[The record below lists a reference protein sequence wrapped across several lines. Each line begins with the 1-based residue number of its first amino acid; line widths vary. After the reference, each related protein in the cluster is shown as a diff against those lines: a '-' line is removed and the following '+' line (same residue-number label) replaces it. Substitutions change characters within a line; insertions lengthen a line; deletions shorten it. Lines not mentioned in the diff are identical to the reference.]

1 MKKPNILIVEDEE
14 SILEMIALNLHH
26 NNFQPLRA
34 INAENAES
42 FLNKNKVDLILLDW
56 MLPGMDGIDFLK
68 RLRTNSSTKSIPV
81 IMLTAKSEEL
91 DKIEGFEVGADD
103 YLAKPFSQ
111 KELVARIKAILRRKN
126 PESMLEK
133 IEHGSLQVNP
143 DSHEVFYKSKFIKLG
158 PTEFKLI
165 FLLCMNKNRVLSR
178 EIIVDKI
185 WNNESEIDARTI
197 DVHVKRL
204 RSTLKSYGIEN
215 SIDTIRGAGYKLADE
230 MNFE

>member
-1 MKKPNILIVEDEE
+1 
-14 SILEMIALNLHH
+14 
-26 NNFQPLRA
+26 
-34 INAENAES
+34 
-42 FLNKNKVDLILLDW
+42 LLDW

-126 PESMLEK
+126 PESVLDK